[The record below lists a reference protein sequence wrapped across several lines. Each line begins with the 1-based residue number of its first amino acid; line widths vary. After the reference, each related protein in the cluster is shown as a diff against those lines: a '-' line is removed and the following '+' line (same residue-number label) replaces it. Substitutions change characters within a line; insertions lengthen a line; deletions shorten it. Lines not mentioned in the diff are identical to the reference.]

1 MKGTLARW
9 ACLSAAGF
17 VLITGC
23 HHQVK
28 PVAASQLDTD
38 CFSTCV
44 AEMSQCHLACK
55 AANEECMG
63 NARYVAAIK
72 VLSLKRYRINA
83 TATIKDVINTKPCQT
98 DCGCIKSRSMCQQL
112 CLGKATAP
120 VQ

>member
-23 HHQVK
+23 HHVK
-28 PVAASQLDTD
+28 PRQLLDTD
-38 CFSTCV
+38 CFSACV

-83 TATIKDVINTKPCQT
+83 TAKIKDVLNTKPCQT

-112 CLGKATAP
+112 CLGKATVP
-120 VQ
+120 VR